1 MKKFGKTGIIASAAL
16 VAALSVSS
24 LASVMAG
31 AQEET
36 IVVPKGFESEAVDI
50 AGGNEALLGWQYY
63 FYNDKDAAGNDRGY
77 SYESENLHVLATEKG
92 RTGNALHLKREKADG
107 ELVMYSYAFDVKAE
121 QNYIIGAF
129 VKSLCAQTAN
139 NKVTFKVK
147 EQGAN
152 GSVIGDEHAVL
163 NSVDGRRDKWTETTF
178 SYKTSTSAK
187 TLILKICA
195 EGVGDFY
202 VDDITVKSSNAG
214 VNSETYRMIGVGN
227 DGASEDPASMP
238 VLSGVNLSSDSFDGD
253 GKSLKLNHNDVYKTV
268 FGILPHGK
276 TYNLSF
282 KYKNTS
288 GGTADR
294 MSIRLDNVTTAGER
308 VWYAAP
314 VNSTA
319 GTPDTEWKTYNYE
332 FTAVAG
338 QTDISWMGIASYGG
352 YLIDELSITGTDE
365 DGATMQYIVNG
376 SFSGA
381 YLEGYTY
388 GGNYN
393 VAKQTDGTY
402 VFASSAVTKDSGSG
416 SRGYLRLD
424 TSRLEQGKTYTLG
437 FDYRSGGSQAV
448 TILYGTYWQD
458 QISLGDCGQS
468 TIAGWTSKSF
478 EFVAGTQV
486 TDRGDN
492 TVRSATTIEI
502 YGDAGISW
510 PTYFKNISIKN
521 AAGNEFIENKTLVAP
536 DGSTY
541 TSDFGTGDTEYT
553 WNDWNIVNGGIYGF
567 TFENGNKDYK
577 VCLNGS
583 AGNAATAI
591 TKEIDVTGKNIV
603 SVDKQIYYTAD
614 SSFGSN
620 LAVTV
625 LAGNNEIAANEKGY
639 FVLPEGTESIRV
651 KFSANEFVTFKKVYV
666 NAHAHGE
673 DCANVGGKQYNA
685 YAFAS
690 DNLSC
695 TATRYY
701 ACGGVAKTET
711 VETVFGG
718 DSATFTET
726 GKATYTAVFKDEDFD
741 TQTVTV
747 ETPMKSSPEVKMIK
761 NGASVRTSEPYG
773 IRWAA
778 GIRTADWNKL
788 IEVYGENNVKAGVI
802 VAPLDYVEQADEFTI
817 SAFNAA
823 SLKYADIVSDTFN
836 AEVNA
841 MAEGY
846 SGFYASLVNIQ
857 AGNLNRKFAARAYV
871 AVEKDG
877 VVTYYYGEYS
887 AENQARSIYEV
898 SKSAVASSTEKEAVK
913 EFAKGVLNKV
923 IDVTVENGNAV
934 LTEIAGYASPYA
946 VSLSGNVLTITAA
959 DGADINNVKIVC
971 VNGKNYKPTVSGNA
985 VTVSID

>member
-1 MKKFGKTGIIASAAL
+1 MKKFGKMRIAAAIAL
-16 VAALSVSS
+16 VAALLGSAT
-24 LASVMAG
+24 ASAVGGVTAES
-31 AQEET
+31 AT
-36 IVVPKGFESEAVDI
+36 PTGFETQAVEI
-50 AGGNEALLGWQYY
+50 TGGNEALSGWQYY
-63 FYNDKDAAGNDRGY
+63 FYNETIKTYYQSNELFVR
-77 SYESENLHVLATEKG
+77 ATQNG
-92 RTGNALHLKREKADG
+92 RTGNALEIERKKAGD
-107 ELVMYSYAFDVKAE
+107 ELWIYSYSFAVE
-121 QNYIIGAF
+121 SGTNYEISSF
-129 VKSLCAQTAN
+129 VKIADASGKLVYCIKEIDENGNDVTDSTILSQT
-139 NKVTFKVK
+139 
-147 EQGAN
+147 QYIDRH
-152 GSVIGDEHAVL
+152 SVSGVL
-163 NSVDGRRDKWTETTF
+163 SDWTETSFTRTTEAAT
-178 SYKTSTSAK
+178 K
-187 TLILKICA
+187 KIVLRIRA
-195 EGVGDFY
+195 EGTGIINI
-202 VDDITVKSSNAG
+202 DDLTVKKVIAPNT
-214 VNSETYRMIGVGN
+214 NMFKMIGVGN
-227 DGASEDPASMP
+227 DGKTEDPASMP
-238 VLSGVNLSSDSFDGD
+238 VLSETNLSSDSSDGD

-294 MSIRLDNVTTAGER
+294 MSIRLDNVTTEGKR

-319 GTPDTEWKTYNYE
+319 GTPDTEWQTYNYE

-486 TDRGDN
+486 TDRGDK

-673 DCANVGGKQYNA
+673 DCVNVGGKQYNA

-690 DNLSC
+690 DNSSC

-802 VAPLDYVEQADEFTI
+802 VAPLDYVKQADEFTI

-898 SKSAVASSTEKEAVK
+898 SKSAVASSTEKETVK

-934 LTEIAGYASPYA
+934 LTEIAGYASPYG

>member
-1 MKKFGKTGIIASAAL
+1 MKKFGKMRIAAAIAL
-16 VAALSVSS
+16 VAALLGSAT
-24 LASVMAG
+24 ASAVGGVTAES
-31 AQEET
+31 AT
-36 IVVPKGFESEAVDI
+36 PTGFETQAVEI
-50 AGGNEALLGWQYY
+50 TGGNEALSGWQYY
-63 FYNDKDAAGNDRGY
+63 FYNETIKTYYQSNELFVRATKD
-77 SYESENLHVLATEKG
+77 G
-92 RTGNALHLKREKADG
+92 RTGNALHIQRDTAKD
-107 ELVMYSYAFDVKAE
+107 ELVMYSYAFDVRAN
-121 QNYIIGAF
+121 QNYVIGAF
-129 VKSLCAQTAN
+129 IKSICTDTTE
-139 NKVTFKVK
+139 NKVCFKVK
-147 EQGAN
+147 EQNAEGN
-152 GSVIGDEHAVL
+152 VVGDEFAVL
-163 NSVDGRRDKWTETTF
+163 NSVEGKQDDWTETTF
-178 SYKTSTSAK
+178 SYKTSVSAK
-187 TLILKICA
+187 TLVLKICA
-195 EGVGDFY
+195 EGIGDYY
-202 VDDITVKSSNAG
+202 VDDITVKTCDAA
-214 VNSETYRMIGVGN
+214 VNTKTYRMQGIGKVSDKATDEVGEAGKNNMNVLTAANIYADSSDGDNASLLVN
-227 DGASEDPASMP
+227 DGEIFKTNFSMLEAS
-238 VLSGVNLSSDSFDGD
+238 
-253 GKSLKLNHNDVYKTV
+253 KKYK
-268 FGILPHGK
+268 
-276 TYNLSF
+276 LSF
-282 KYKNTS
+282 KYKMIEAGSEN
-288 GGTADR
+288 R
-294 MSIRLDNVTTAGER
+294 LSIRMNYCKIGETSNNFYVDINGGNAEDWTEYTLD
-308 VWYAAP
+308 
-314 VNSTA
+314 
-319 GTPDTEWKTYNYE
+319 
-332 FTAVAG
+332 FTAEGEATFG
-338 QTDISWMGIASYGG
+338 MAITAYAKYI
-352 YLIDELSITGTDE
+352 IDELKITCLE
-365 DGATMQYIVNG
+365 DDDNMQFIVNS

-381 YLEGYTY
+381 YLEGYKF
-388 GGNYN
+388 GDNFN
-393 VAKQTDGTY
+393 VAKQEDGTF
-402 VFASSAVTKDSGSG
+402 V
-416 SRGYLRLD
+416 
-424 TSRLEQGKTYTLG
+424 
-437 FDYRSGGSQAV
+437 
-448 TILYGTYWQD
+448 
-458 QISLGDCGQS
+458 
-468 TIAGWTSKSF
+468 
-478 EFVAGTQV
+478 FVAGNGSYDSTFGG
-486 TDRGDN
+486 RGYFTIPVVGLTAGEEYTLSYDYRFN
-492 TVRSATTIEI
+492 GAAWVNSVLTYLNGSEIMNFTGTAKTWTVFSKKFVAAGNNEI
-502 YGDAGISW
+502 KFYGPSYYYW
-510 PTYFKNISIKN
+510 PTYYRNIRVTDSKGNVYNINPDLIAPESIF
-521 AAGNEFIENKTLVAP
+521 GENEFSYGTFEGNVNYVAK
-536 DGSTY
+536 
-541 TSDFGTGDTEYT
+541 
-553 WNDWNIVNGGIYGF
+553 DWTFEGEGNIYGF
-567 TFENGNKDYK
+567 AFDTRWESGAKPDYK

-583 AGNAATAI
+583 ADNAATAI

-625 LAGNNEIAANEKGY
+625 LAGNNEISANEKGY
-639 FVLPEGTESIRV
+639 FVLPEGIKSIRV

-673 DCANVGGKQYNA
+673 DCANVGGEQYNA

-690 DNLSC
+690 DNSSC

-711 VETVFGG
+711 AKTVFGG

>member
-1 MKKFGKTGIIASAAL
+1 MKKFGKMRIAAAIAL
-16 VAALSVSS
+16 VAALLGSAT
-24 LASVMAG
+24 ASAVGGVTAES
-31 AQEET
+31 AT
-36 IVVPKGFESEAVDI
+36 PTGFETQAVEI
-50 AGGNEALLGWQYY
+50 TGGNEALSGWQYY
-63 FYNDKDAAGNDRGY
+63 FYNETIKTYYQSNELFVR
-77 SYESENLHVLATEKG
+77 ATQNG
-92 RTGNALHLKREKADG
+92 RTGNALEIERKKAGD
-107 ELVMYSYAFDVKAE
+107 ELWIYSYSFAVE
-121 QNYIIGAF
+121 SGTNYEISSF
-129 VKSLCAQTAN
+129 VKIADASGKLVYCIKEIDENGNDVTDSTILSQT
-139 NKVTFKVK
+139 
-147 EQGAN
+147 QYIDRH
-152 GSVIGDEHAVL
+152 SVSGVL
-163 NSVDGRRDKWTETTF
+163 SDWTETSFTRTTEATT
-178 SYKTSTSAK
+178 K
-187 TLILKICA
+187 KIVLRIRA
-195 EGVGDFY
+195 EGTGIINI
-202 VDDITVKSSNAG
+202 DDLTVKKVIAPNT
-214 VNSETYRMIGVGN
+214 NMFKMIGVGN

-238 VLSGVNLSSDSFDGD
+238 VLSGVNLSSDSSDGD

-294 MSIRLDNVTTAGER
+294 MSIRLDNVTTAGKR

-402 VFASSAVTKDSGSG
+402 VFASSAVTKDDGTG
-416 SRGYLRLD
+416 ARGYLRLD

-510 PTYFKNISIKN
+510 PTYFRNISIKN

-583 AGNAATAI
+583 ADSTAIAI

-625 LAGNNEIAANEKGY
+625 LAGNNEISANEKGY

-673 DCANVGGKQYNA
+673 DCANVGGEQYNA

-690 DNLSC
+690 DNSSC

-711 VETVFGG
+711 AKTVFGG

-788 IEVYGENNVKAGVI
+788 VEVYGENNVTAGVI

-898 SKSAVASSTEKEAVK
+898 SKSAVASSTEKETVK

>member
-1 MKKFGKTGIIASAAL
+1 MKKFGKMRIAAAIAL
-16 VAALSVSS
+16 VAALLGSAT
-24 LASVMAG
+24 ASAVGGVTAES
-31 AQEET
+31 AT
-36 IVVPKGFESEAVDI
+36 PTGFETQAVEI
-50 AGGNEALLGWQYY
+50 TGGNEALSGWQYY
-63 FYNDKDAAGNDRGY
+63 FYNETIKTYYQSNELFVR
-77 SYESENLHVLATEKG
+77 ATQNG
-92 RTGNALHLKREKADG
+92 RTGNALEIERKKAGD
-107 ELVMYSYAFDVKAE
+107 ELWIYSYSFAVE
-121 QNYIIGAF
+121 SGTNYEISSF
-129 VKSLCAQTAN
+129 VKIADASGKLVYCIKEIDENGNDVTDSTILSQT
-139 NKVTFKVK
+139 
-147 EQGAN
+147 QYIDRH
-152 GSVIGDEHAVL
+152 SVSGVL
-163 NSVDGRRDKWTETTF
+163 SDWTETSFTRTTEAAT
-178 SYKTSTSAK
+178 K
-187 TLILKICA
+187 KIVLRIRA
-195 EGVGDFY
+195 EGTGIINI
-202 VDDITVKSSNAG
+202 DDLTVKKVIAPNT
-214 VNSETYRMIGVGN
+214 NMFKMIGVGN

-238 VLSGVNLSSDSFDGD
+238 VLSETNLSSDSSDGD

-294 MSIRLDNVTTAGER
+294 MSIRLDNVTTAGVR
-308 VWYAAP
+308 AYYAAP

-416 SRGYLRLD
+416 ARGYLRLD

-486 TDRGDN
+486 TDRGDK

-591 TKEIDVTGKNIV
+591 TKAIDVTGKNIV

-673 DCANVGGKQYNA
+673 DCANVGGEQYNA

-690 DNLSC
+690 DNSSC

-802 VAPLDYVEQADEFTI
+802 VAPLDYVKQADEFTI

-898 SKSAVASSTEKEAVK
+898 SKSAVASSTEKETVK

>member
-1 MKKFGKTGIIASAAL
+1 MKKFGKMRIAAAIAL
-16 VAALSVSS
+16 VAALLGSAT
-24 LASVMAG
+24 ASAVGGVTAES
-31 AQEET
+31 AT
-36 IVVPKGFESEAVDI
+36 PTGFETQAVEI
-50 AGGNEALLGWQYY
+50 TGGNEALSGWQYY
-63 FYNDKDAAGNDRGY
+63 FYNETIKTYYQSNELFVR
-77 SYESENLHVLATEKG
+77 ATQNG
-92 RTGNALHLKREKADG
+92 RTGNALEIERKKAGD
-107 ELVMYSYAFDVKAE
+107 ELWIYSYSFAVE
-121 QNYIIGAF
+121 SGTNYEISSF
-129 VKSLCAQTAN
+129 VKIADASGKLVYCIKEIDENGNDVTDSTILSQT
-139 NKVTFKVK
+139 
-147 EQGAN
+147 QYIDRH
-152 GSVIGDEHAVL
+152 SVSGVL
-163 NSVDGRRDKWTETTF
+163 SDWTETSFTRTTEAAT
-178 SYKTSTSAK
+178 K
-187 TLILKICA
+187 KIVLRIRA
-195 EGVGDFY
+195 EGTGIINI
-202 VDDITVKSSNAG
+202 DDLTVKKVIAPNT
-214 VNSETYRMIGVGN
+214 NMFKMIGVGN
-227 DGASEDPASMP
+227 DGKSEDPASMP
-238 VLSGVNLSSDSFDGD
+238 VLSETNLSSDSSDGD

-276 TYNLSF
+276 TYNFSF

-294 MSIRLDNVTTAGER
+294 MSIRLDNVTTAGVR
-308 VWYAAP
+308 AYYAAP

-319 GTPDTEWKTYNYE
+319 GTPDTEWQTYNYE

-486 TDRGDN
+486 TDRGDK

-625 LAGNNEIAANEKGY
+625 LAGNNEISANEKGY

-673 DCANVGGKQYNA
+673 DCANVGGEQYNA

-690 DNLSC
+690 DNSSC

-898 SKSAVASSTEKEAVK
+898 SKSAVASSTEKETVK

-946 VSLSGNVLTITAA
+946 VSLNGNVLTITAA

>member
-1 MKKFGKTGIIASAAL
+1 MKKFGKMRIAAAIAL
-16 VAALSVSS
+16 VAAL
-24 LASVMAG
+24 LGTATASAVGGVTAES
-31 AQEET
+31 AT
-36 IVVPKGFESEAVDI
+36 PTGFETQAVEI
-50 AGGNEALLGWQYY
+50 TGGNEALSGWQYY
-63 FYNDKDAAGNDRGY
+63 FYNETIKTYYQSNELFVR
-77 SYESENLHVLATEKG
+77 ATQNG
-92 RTGNALHLKREKADG
+92 RTGNALEIERKKAGD
-107 ELVMYSYAFDVKAE
+107 ELWIYSYSFAVE
-121 QNYIIGAF
+121 SGTNYEISSF
-129 VKSLCAQTAN
+129 VKIADDSGKLVYCIKEIDENGNDVTDSTILSQT
-139 NKVTFKVK
+139 
-147 EQGAN
+147 QYIDRH
-152 GSVIGDEHAVL
+152 SVSGVL
-163 NSVDGRRDKWTETTF
+163 SDWTETSFTRTTEAAT
-178 SYKTSTSAK
+178 K
-187 TLILKICA
+187 KIVLRIRA
-195 EGVGDFY
+195 EGTGIINI
-202 VDDITVKSSNAG
+202 DDLTVKKVIAPNT
-214 VNSETYRMIGVGN
+214 NMFKMIGVGN

-238 VLSGVNLSSDSFDGD
+238 VLSETNLSSDSSDGD

-294 MSIRLDNVTTAGER
+294 MSIRLDNVTTEGKR

-319 GTPDTEWKTYNYE
+319 GTPDTEWQTYNYK

-338 QTDISWMGIASYGG
+338 QTDISWIGIASYGG

-416 SRGYLRLD
+416 ARGYLRLD

-567 TFENGNKDYK
+567 TFEDGNKDYK

-625 LAGNNEIAANEKGY
+625 LAGNNEISANEKGY

-666 NAHAHGE
+666 NTHAHGE
-673 DCANVGGKQYNA
+673 DCANVGGEQYNA

-690 DNLSC
+690 DNSSC

-711 VETVFGG
+711 AKTVFGG

-802 VAPLDYVEQADEFTI
+802 VAPLDYVKQADEFTI

-898 SKSAVASSTEKEAVK
+898 SKSAVASSTEKETVK

>member
-1 MKKFGKTGIIASAAL
+1 MKKFGKMRIAAAIAL
-16 VAALSVSS
+16 VAALLGSAT
-24 LASVMAG
+24 ASAVGGVTAES
-31 AQEET
+31 AT
-36 IVVPKGFESEAVDI
+36 PTGFETQAVEI
-50 AGGNEALLGWQYY
+50 TGGNEALSGWQYY
-63 FYNDKDAAGNDRGY
+63 FYNETIKTYYQSNELFVR
-77 SYESENLHVLATEKG
+77 ATKNG
-92 RTGNALHLKREKADG
+92 RTGNALEIERKKAGD
-107 ELVMYSYAFDVKAE
+107 ELWIYSYSFAVE
-121 QNYIIGAF
+121 SGTNYEISSF
-129 VKSLCAQTAN
+129 VKIADASGKLVYCIKEIDENGNDVTDSTILSQT
-139 NKVTFKVK
+139 
-147 EQGAN
+147 QYIDRH
-152 GSVIGDEHAVL
+152 SVSGVL
-163 NSVDGRRDKWTETTF
+163 SDWTETSFTRTTEAAT
-178 SYKTSTSAK
+178 K
-187 TLILKICA
+187 KIVLRIRA
-195 EGVGDFY
+195 EGTGIINI
-202 VDDITVKSSNAG
+202 DDLTVKKVIAPNT
-214 VNSETYRMIGVGN
+214 NMFKMIGVGN
-227 DGASEDPASMP
+227 DGKSEDPASMP
-238 VLSGVNLSSDSFDGD
+238 VLSETNLSSDSSDGD

-294 MSIRLDNVTTAGER
+294 MSIRLDNVTTAGKR

-486 TDRGDN
+486 TDRGDK

-673 DCANVGGKQYNA
+673 DCANVGGEQYNA

-690 DNLSC
+690 DNSSC

-802 VAPLDYVEQADEFTI
+802 VAPLDYVKQADEFTI

-898 SKSAVASSTEKEAVK
+898 SKSAVASSTEKETVK

-934 LTEIAGYASPYA
+934 HTEIAGYASPYA

>member
-1 MKKFGKTGIIASAAL
+1 MKKFGKMRIAAAIAL
-16 VAALSVSS
+16 VAALLGSAT
-24 LASVMAG
+24 ASAVGGVTAES
-31 AQEET
+31 AT
-36 IVVPKGFESEAVDI
+36 PTGFETQAVEI
-50 AGGNEALLGWQYY
+50 TGGNEALSGWQYY
-63 FYNDKDAAGNDRGY
+63 FYNETIKTYYQSNELFVR
-77 SYESENLHVLATEKG
+77 ATKNG
-92 RTGNALHLKREKADG
+92 RTGNALEIERKKAGD
-107 ELVMYSYAFDVKAE
+107 ELWIYSYSFAVE
-121 QNYIIGAF
+121 SGTNYEISSF
-129 VKSLCAQTAN
+129 VKIADASGKLVYCIKEIDENGNDVTDSTILSQT
-139 NKVTFKVK
+139 
-147 EQGAN
+147 QYIDRH
-152 GSVIGDEHAVL
+152 SVSGVL
-163 NSVDGRRDKWTETTF
+163 SDWTETSFTRTTEAAT
-178 SYKTSTSAK
+178 K
-187 TLILKICA
+187 KIVLRIRA
-195 EGVGDFY
+195 EGTGIINI
-202 VDDITVKSSNAG
+202 DDLTVKKVIAPNT
-214 VNSETYRMIGVGN
+214 NMFKMIGVGN
-227 DGASEDPASMP
+227 DGKTEDPASMP
-238 VLSGVNLSSDSFDGD
+238 VLSGVNLSSDSSDGD

-294 MSIRLDNVTTAGER
+294 MSIRLDNVTTEGKR

-319 GTPDTEWKTYNYE
+319 GTPDTEWQTYNYK

-338 QTDISWMGIASYGG
+338 QTDISWIGIASYGG

-393 VAKQTDGTY
+393 VAKQTDETY
-402 VFASSAVTKDSGSG
+402 VFASSAVTKDDGTG
-416 SRGYLRLD
+416 ARGYLRLD

-486 TDRGDN
+486 TDRGDK

-583 AGNAATAI
+583 ADSTAIAI

-603 SVDKQIYYTAD
+603 SVDKKIYYTAD

-620 LAVTV
+620 LAVTI

-673 DCANVGGKQYNA
+673 DCANVGGEQYNA

-690 DNLSC
+690 DNSSC

-711 VETVFGG
+711 AKTVFGG

-788 IEVYGENNVKAGVI
+788 VEVYGENNVTAGVI

-871 AVEKDG
+871 AVKKDG

-898 SKSAVASSTEKEAVK
+898 SKSAVASSTEKETVK
-913 EFAKGVLNKV
+913 EFAKGMLNKV

>member
-50 AGGNEALLGWQYY
+50 AGANEALLGWQYY
-63 FYNDKDAAGNDRGY
+63 FYNDKDAAGNDRGF
-77 SYESENLHVLATEKG
+77 SYESENLHVLAAENG

-107 ELVMYSYAFDVKAE
+107 ELVMYSYAFDVKAD
-121 QNYIIGAF
+121 QNYVIGAF
-129 VKSLCAQTAN
+129 VKSLCTQTAN

-152 GSVIGDEHAVL
+152 GSVIGDEYAVL
-163 NSVDGRRDKWTETTF
+163 NSVDGRRDDWTETTF
-178 SYKTSTSAK
+178 SYKTSASAK

-214 VNSETYRMIGVGN
+214 VNSETYQMIGVGN

-238 VLSGVNLSSDSFDGD
+238 VLSGVNLSSDSSDGD

-319 GTPDTEWKTYNYE
+319 GTPDTEWQTYNYE

-338 QTDISWMGIASYGG
+338 QTDISWIGIASYGG

-402 VFASSAVTKDSGSG
+402 VFASSAATKDDGTG
-416 SRGYLRLD
+416 ARGYLRLD

-502 YGDAGISW
+502 YGDAGICW
-510 PTYFKNISIKN
+510 PTYFRNFSIKD

-536 DGSTY
+536 DVVLGENEFPYGTFEGNVNYVPQDWTFEGEGNIYGLVFDTRWEAGAKSDWKICLYGTEEVPASAISKEIAVSKRTLALGYKAYTGSVKV
-541 TSDFGTGDTEYT
+541 SALVGDTEIEA
-553 WNDWNIVNGGIYGF
+553 D
-567 TFENGNKDYK
+567 ENGF
-577 VCLNGS
+577 
-583 AGNAATAI
+583 I
-591 TKEIDVTGKNIV
+591 E
-603 SVDKQIYYTAD
+603 
-614 SSFGSN
+614 
-620 LAVTV
+620 
-625 LAGNNEIAANEKGY
+625 
-639 FVLPEGTESIRV
+639 LPEGTESVRLR
-651 KFSANEFVTFKKVYV
+651 FTATEYAAFKKLFLGTHTHAAPAEGGTTTEEATCTKIGGTFYYCGDCEKNVYIEKIPMLPHDLEHV
-666 NAHAHGE
+666 HEDATCRDGVDKDVCKVCHGE
-673 DCANVGGKQYNA
+673 FN
-685 YAFAS
+685 
-690 DNLSC
+690 
-695 TATRYY
+695 
-701 ACGGVAKTET
+701 
-711 VETVFGG
+711 
-718 DSATFTET
+718 
-726 GKATYTAVFKDEDFD
+726 
-741 TQTVTV
+741 VTV
-747 ETPMKSSPEVKMIK
+747 LPATGEHVYEKEILKEATCTSNGTEQDVCKVCGSKGNISVIPKKPHDYKDGKCTVCNAEDPDYKPADSEDGKKGGCKSS
-761 NGASVRTSEPYG
+761 
-773 IRWAA
+773 
-778 GIRTADWNKL
+778 
-788 IEVYGENNVKAGVI
+788 
-802 VAPLDYVEQADEFTI
+802 
-817 SAFNAA
+817 
-823 SLKYADIVSDTFN
+823 
-836 AEVNA
+836 
-841 MAEGY
+841 
-846 SGFYASLVNIQ
+846 
-857 AGNLNRKFAARAYV
+857 
-871 AVEKDG
+871 
-877 VVTYYYGEYS
+877 
-887 AENQARSIYEV
+887 
-898 SKSAVASSTEKEAVK
+898 
-913 EFAKGVLNKV
+913 
-923 IDVTVENGNAV
+923 
-934 LTEIAGYASPYA
+934 
-946 VSLSGNVLTITAA
+946 
-959 DGADINNVKIVC
+959 
-971 VNGKNYKPTVSGNA
+971 VSGGA
-985 VTVSID
+985 IALGGLIAAAFVIGKRKKD

>member
-1 MKKFGKTGIIASAAL
+1 MKKFGKMRIAAAIAL
-16 VAALSVSS
+16 VAAL
-24 LASVMAG
+24 LGTATASAVGGVTAES
-31 AQEET
+31 AT
-36 IVVPKGFESEAVDI
+36 PTGFETQAVEI
-50 AGGNEALLGWQYY
+50 TGGNEALSGWQYY
-63 FYNDKDAAGNDRGY
+63 FYNETIKTYYQSNELFVR
-77 SYESENLHVLATEKG
+77 ATQNG
-92 RTGNALHLKREKADG
+92 RTGNALEIERKKAGD
-107 ELVMYSYAFDVKAE
+107 ELWIYSYSFAVE
-121 QNYIIGAF
+121 SGTNYEISSF
-129 VKSLCAQTAN
+129 VKIADDSGKLVYCIKEIDENGNDVTDSTILSQT
-139 NKVTFKVK
+139 
-147 EQGAN
+147 QYIDRH
-152 GSVIGDEHAVL
+152 SVSGVL
-163 NSVDGRRDKWTETTF
+163 SDWTETSFTRTTEAAT
-178 SYKTSTSAK
+178 K
-187 TLILKICA
+187 KIVLRIRA
-195 EGVGDFY
+195 EGTGIINI
-202 VDDITVKSSNAG
+202 DDLTVKKVIAPNT
-214 VNSETYRMIGVGN
+214 NMFKMIGVGN

-238 VLSGVNLSSDSFDGD
+238 VLSETNLSSDSSDGD

-294 MSIRLDNVTTAGER
+294 MSIRLDNVTTEGKR

-319 GTPDTEWKTYNYE
+319 GTPDTEWQTYNYK

-338 QTDISWMGIASYGG
+338 QTDISWIGIASYGG

-416 SRGYLRLD
+416 ARGYLRLD

-567 TFENGNKDYK
+567 TFEDGNKDYK

-625 LAGNNEIAANEKGY
+625 LAGNNEISANEKGY

-666 NAHAHGE
+666 NTHAHGE
-673 DCANVGGKQYNA
+673 DCANVGGEQYNA

-690 DNLSC
+690 DNSSC

-802 VAPLDYVEQADEFTI
+802 VAPLDYVKQADEFTI

-898 SKSAVASSTEKEAVK
+898 SKSAVASSTEKETVK

>member
-50 AGGNEALLGWQYY
+50 AGANEALLGWQYY
-63 FYNDKDAAGNDRGY
+63 FYNDKDAAGNDRGF
-77 SYESENLHVLATEKG
+77 SYESENLHVLAAENG

-107 ELVMYSYAFDVKAE
+107 ELVMYSYAFDVKAD
-121 QNYIIGAF
+121 QNYVIGAF
-129 VKSLCAQTAN
+129 VKSLCTQTAN

-163 NSVDGRRDKWTETTF
+163 NSVDGRRDDWTETTF
-178 SYKTSTSAK
+178 SYKTSASAK

-214 VNSETYRMIGVGN
+214 VNSETYQMIGVGN

-238 VLSGVNLSSDSFDGD
+238 VLSGVNLSSDSSDGD

-319 GTPDTEWKTYNYE
+319 GTPDTEWQTYNYE

-338 QTDISWMGIASYGG
+338 QTDISWIGIASYGG

-402 VFASSAVTKDSGSG
+402 VFASSAATKDDGTG
-416 SRGYLRLD
+416 ARGYLRLD

-502 YGDAGISW
+502 YGDAGICW
-510 PTYFKNISIKN
+510 PTYFRNFSIKD

-536 DGSTY
+536 DVVLGENEFPYGTFEGNVNYVPQDWTFEGEGNIYGLVFDTRWEAGAKPDWKICLYGTEEVPASAISKEIAVSKRTLALGYKAYTGSVKV
-541 TSDFGTGDTEYT
+541 SALVGDTEIEA
-553 WNDWNIVNGGIYGF
+553 D
-567 TFENGNKDYK
+567 ENGF
-577 VCLNGS
+577 
-583 AGNAATAI
+583 I
-591 TKEIDVTGKNIV
+591 E
-603 SVDKQIYYTAD
+603 
-614 SSFGSN
+614 
-620 LAVTV
+620 
-625 LAGNNEIAANEKGY
+625 
-639 FVLPEGTESIRV
+639 LPEGTESVR
-651 KFSANEFVTFKKVYV
+651 FRFTATEYAAFKKLFLGTHTHAAPAEGGTTTEEATCTKIGGTFYYCGDCEKNVYIEKIPMLPHDLEHV
-666 NAHAHGE
+666 HEDATCRDGVDKDVCKVCHGE
-673 DCANVGGKQYNA
+673 FN
-685 YAFAS
+685 
-690 DNLSC
+690 
-695 TATRYY
+695 
-701 ACGGVAKTET
+701 
-711 VETVFGG
+711 
-718 DSATFTET
+718 
-726 GKATYTAVFKDEDFD
+726 
-741 TQTVTV
+741 VTV
-747 ETPMKSSPEVKMIK
+747 LPATGEHVYEKEILKEATCTSNGTEQDVCKVCGSKGNISVIPKKPHDYKDGKCTVCNAEDPDYKPADSEDGKKGGCKSS
-761 NGASVRTSEPYG
+761 
-773 IRWAA
+773 
-778 GIRTADWNKL
+778 
-788 IEVYGENNVKAGVI
+788 
-802 VAPLDYVEQADEFTI
+802 
-817 SAFNAA
+817 
-823 SLKYADIVSDTFN
+823 
-836 AEVNA
+836 
-841 MAEGY
+841 
-846 SGFYASLVNIQ
+846 
-857 AGNLNRKFAARAYV
+857 
-871 AVEKDG
+871 
-877 VVTYYYGEYS
+877 
-887 AENQARSIYEV
+887 
-898 SKSAVASSTEKEAVK
+898 
-913 EFAKGVLNKV
+913 
-923 IDVTVENGNAV
+923 
-934 LTEIAGYASPYA
+934 
-946 VSLSGNVLTITAA
+946 
-959 DGADINNVKIVC
+959 
-971 VNGKNYKPTVSGNA
+971 VSGGA
-985 VTVSID
+985 IALGGLIAAAFVIGKRKKD

>member
-1 MKKFGKTGIIASAAL
+1 MKKFGKMRIAAAIAL
-16 VAALSVSS
+16 VAALLGSAT
-24 LASVMAG
+24 ASAVGGVTAES
-31 AQEET
+31 AT
-36 IVVPKGFESEAVDI
+36 PTGFETQAVEI
-50 AGGNEALLGWQYY
+50 TGGNEALSGWQYY
-63 FYNDKDAAGNDRGY
+63 FYNETIKTYYQSNELFVR
-77 SYESENLHVLATEKG
+77 ATQNG
-92 RTGNALHLKREKADG
+92 RTGNALEIERKKAGD
-107 ELVMYSYAFDVKAE
+107 ELWIYSYSFAVE
-121 QNYIIGAF
+121 SGTNYEISSF
-129 VKSLCAQTAN
+129 VKIADASGKLVYCIKEIDENGNDVTDSTILSQAQYIDRH
-139 NKVTFKVK
+139 
-147 EQGAN
+147 
-152 GSVIGDEHAVL
+152 SVSGVL
-163 NSVDGRRDKWTETTF
+163 SDWTETSFTRTTEAAT
-178 SYKTSTSAK
+178 K
-187 TLILKICA
+187 KIMLRIRA
-195 EGVGDFY
+195 EGTGIINI
-202 VDDITVKSSNAG
+202 DDLTVKKVIAPNT
-214 VNSETYRMIGVGN
+214 NMFKMIGVGN

-238 VLSGVNLSSDSFDGD
+238 VLSETNLSSDSSDGD

-294 MSIRLDNVTTAGER
+294 MSIRLDNVTTEGKR

-319 GTPDTEWKTYNYE
+319 GTPDTEWQTYNYK

-416 SRGYLRLD
+416 ARGYLRLD

-486 TDRGDN
+486 TDRGDK

-625 LAGNNEIAANEKGY
+625 LAGNNEISANEKGY

-673 DCANVGGKQYNA
+673 DCANVGGEQYNA

-690 DNLSC
+690 DNSSC

-802 VAPLDYVEQADEFTI
+802 VAPLDYVKQADEFTI

-898 SKSAVASSTEKEAVK
+898 SKSAVASSTEKETVK

>member
-1 MKKFGKTGIIASAAL
+1 MKKFGKMRIAAAIAL
-16 VAALSVSS
+16 VAALLGSAT
-24 LASVMAG
+24 ASAVGGVTAES
-31 AQEET
+31 AT
-36 IVVPKGFESEAVDI
+36 PTGFETQAVEI
-50 AGGNEALLGWQYY
+50 TGGNEALSGWQYY
-63 FYNDKDAAGNDRGY
+63 FYNETIKTYYQSNELFVR
-77 SYESENLHVLATEKG
+77 ATQNG
-92 RTGNALHLKREKADG
+92 RTGNALEIERKKAGD
-107 ELVMYSYAFDVKAE
+107 ELWIYSYSFAVE
-121 QNYIIGAF
+121 SGTNYEISSF
-129 VKSLCAQTAN
+129 VKIADASGKLVYCIKEIDENGNDVTDSTILSQT
-139 NKVTFKVK
+139 
-147 EQGAN
+147 QYIDRH
-152 GSVIGDEHAVL
+152 SVSGVL
-163 NSVDGRRDKWTETTF
+163 SDWTETSFTRTTEAAT
-178 SYKTSTSAK
+178 K
-187 TLILKICA
+187 KIVLRIRA
-195 EGVGDFY
+195 EGTGIINI
-202 VDDITVKSSNAG
+202 DDLTVKKVIAPNT
-214 VNSETYRMIGVGN
+214 NMFKMIGVGN

-238 VLSGVNLSSDSFDGD
+238 VLSGVNLSSDSSDGD

-294 MSIRLDNVTTAGER
+294 MSIRLDNVTTAGKR
-308 VWYAAP
+308 DWYAAP

-319 GTPDTEWKTYNYE
+319 GTPDTEWQTYNYE

-486 TDRGDN
+486 TDRGDK

-567 TFENGNKDYK
+567 TFEDGNKDYK

-625 LAGNNEIAANEKGY
+625 LAGNNEISANEKGY

-673 DCANVGGKQYNA
+673 DCANVGGEQYNA

-726 GKATYTAVFKDEDFD
+726 GKATYTAVFKDENFD

-788 IEVYGENNVKAGVI
+788 VEVYGENNVTAGVI

-871 AVEKDG
+871 AVKKDG

-898 SKSAVASSTEKEAVK
+898 SKSAVASSTEKETVK

>member
-1 MKKFGKTGIIASAAL
+1 MKKFGKMRIAAAIAL
-16 VAALSVSS
+16 VAALLGSAT
-24 LASVMAG
+24 ASAVGGVTAES
-31 AQEET
+31 AT
-36 IVVPKGFESEAVDI
+36 PTGFETQAVEI
-50 AGGNEALLGWQYY
+50 TGGNEALSGWQYY
-63 FYNDKDAAGNDRGY
+63 FYNETIKTYYQSNELFVR
-77 SYESENLHVLATEKG
+77 ATQNG
-92 RTGNALHLKREKADG
+92 RTGNALEIERKKAGD
-107 ELVMYSYAFDVKAE
+107 ELWIYSYSFAVE
-121 QNYIIGAF
+121 SGTNYEISSF
-129 VKSLCAQTAN
+129 VKIADASGKLVYCIKEIDENGNDVTDSTILSQT
-139 NKVTFKVK
+139 
-147 EQGAN
+147 QYIDRH
-152 GSVIGDEHAVL
+152 SVSGVL
-163 NSVDGRRDKWTETTF
+163 SDWTETSFTRTTEAAT
-178 SYKTSTSAK
+178 K
-187 TLILKICA
+187 KIVLRIRA
-195 EGVGDFY
+195 EGTGIINI
-202 VDDITVKSSNAG
+202 DDLTVKKVIAPNT
-214 VNSETYRMIGVGN
+214 NMFKMIGVGN

-238 VLSGVNLSSDSFDGD
+238 VLSETNLSSDSSDGD

-294 MSIRLDNVTTAGER
+294 MSIRLDNVTTEGKR

-319 GTPDTEWKTYNYE
+319 GTPDTEWQTYNYK

-567 TFENGNKDYK
+567 TFEDGNKDYK

-625 LAGNNEIAANEKGY
+625 LAGNNEISANEKGY

-673 DCANVGGKQYNA
+673 DCANVGGEQYNA

-690 DNLSC
+690 DNSSC

-711 VETVFGG
+711 AKTVFGG

-802 VAPLDYVEQADEFTI
+802 VAPLDYVKQADEFTI

-898 SKSAVASSTEKEAVK
+898 SKSAVASSTEKETVK

-934 LTEIAGYASPYA
+934 LTEIAGYASPYG
-946 VSLSGNVLTITAA
+946 VSLNGNVLTITAA

>member
-1 MKKFGKTGIIASAAL
+1 MKKFGKMRIAAAIAL
-16 VAALSVSS
+16 VAALLGSAT
-24 LASVMAG
+24 ASAVGGVTAES
-31 AQEET
+31 AT
-36 IVVPKGFESEAVDI
+36 PTGFETQAVEI
-50 AGGNEALLGWQYY
+50 TGGNEALSGWQYY
-63 FYNDKDAAGNDRGY
+63 FYNETIKTYYQSNELFVR
-77 SYESENLHVLATEKG
+77 ATQNG
-92 RTGNALHLKREKADG
+92 RTGNALEIERKKAGD
-107 ELVMYSYAFDVKAE
+107 ELWIYSYSFAVE
-121 QNYIIGAF
+121 SGTNYEISSF
-129 VKSLCAQTAN
+129 VKIADASGKLVYCIKEIDENGNDVTDSTILSQT
-139 NKVTFKVK
+139 
-147 EQGAN
+147 QYIDRH
-152 GSVIGDEHAVL
+152 SVSGVL
-163 NSVDGRRDKWTETTF
+163 SDWTETSFTRTTEAAT
-178 SYKTSTSAK
+178 K
-187 TLILKICA
+187 KIVLRIRA
-195 EGVGDFY
+195 EGTGIINI
-202 VDDITVKSSNAG
+202 DDLTVKKVVAPNT
-214 VNSETYRMIGVGN
+214 NMFKMIGVGN
-227 DGASEDPASMP
+227 DGKTEDPASMP
-238 VLSGVNLSSDSFDGD
+238 VLSGVNLSSDSSDGD

-294 MSIRLDNVTTAGER
+294 MSIRLDNVTTAGKR

-319 GTPDTEWKTYNYE
+319 GTPDTEWQTYNYE

-402 VFASSAVTKDSGSG
+402 VFASSASTKDNGTG
-416 SRGYLRLD
+416 ARGYLKPDVSKLVAG
-424 TSRLEQGKTYTLG
+424 TEYTLS
-437 FDYRSGGSQAV
+437 FDYRSGGSEAGSVFYGNGWGDAEENLKDICTLTQA
-448 TILYGTYWQD
+448 
-458 QISLGDCGQS
+458 
-468 TIAGWTSKSF
+468 TIASWSHKEVKFTAREGSHF
-478 EFVAGTQV
+478 
-486 TDRGDN
+486 
-492 TVRSATTIEI
+492 EI
-502 YGDAGISW
+502 YGDAGICW
-510 PTYFKNISIKN
+510 PTYFRNFSIKD

-536 DGSTY
+536 AGSTY

-567 TFENGNKDYK
+567 TFEDGNKDYK

-591 TKEIDVTGKNIV
+591 TKEIDVMGKNIV

-620 LAVTV
+620 LAVTI

-673 DCANVGGKQYNA
+673 DCAYVGGEQYNA

-690 DNLSC
+690 DNSSC

-711 VETVFGG
+711 AKTVFGG

-788 IEVYGENNVKAGVI
+788 VEVYGENNVTAGVI

-823 SLKYADIVSDTFN
+823 SLKYADIVSDSFN

-898 SKSAVASSTEKEAVK
+898 SKSAVASSTEKETVK

>member
-1 MKKFGKTGIIASAAL
+1 MKKFGKMRIAAAIAL
-16 VAALSVSS
+16 VAALLGSAT
-24 LASVMAG
+24 ASAVGGVTAES
-31 AQEET
+31 AT
-36 IVVPKGFESEAVDI
+36 PTGFETQAVEI
-50 AGGNEALLGWQYY
+50 TGGNEALSGWQYY
-63 FYNDKDAAGNDRGY
+63 FYNETIKTYYQSNELFVR
-77 SYESENLHVLATEKG
+77 ATKNG
-92 RTGNALHLKREKADG
+92 RTGNALEIERKKAGD
-107 ELVMYSYAFDVKAE
+107 ELWIYSYSFAVE
-121 QNYIIGAF
+121 SGTNYEISSF
-129 VKSLCAQTAN
+129 VKIADASGKLVYCIKEIDENGNDVTDSTILSQT
-139 NKVTFKVK
+139 
-147 EQGAN
+147 QYIDRH
-152 GSVIGDEHAVL
+152 SVSGVL
-163 NSVDGRRDKWTETTF
+163 SDWTETSFTRTTEAAT
-178 SYKTSTSAK
+178 K
-187 TLILKICA
+187 KIVLRIRA
-195 EGVGDFY
+195 EGTGIINI
-202 VDDITVKSSNAG
+202 DDLTVKKVIAPNT
-214 VNSETYRMIGVGN
+214 NMFKMIGVGN

-238 VLSGVNLSSDSFDGD
+238 VLSETNLSSDSFDGD

-294 MSIRLDNVTTAGER
+294 MSIRLDNVTTAGKR

-416 SRGYLRLD
+416 ARGYLRLD

-486 TDRGDN
+486 TDRGDK

-521 AAGNEFIENKTLVAP
+521 AAGDEFIENKTLVAP

-673 DCANVGGKQYNA
+673 DCANVGGEQYNA

-690 DNLSC
+690 DNSSC

-726 GKATYTAVFKDEDFD
+726 GKATYTAVFKDEDFH

-802 VAPLDYVEQADEFTI
+802 VAPLDYVKQADEFTI

-871 AVEKDG
+871 AVKKDG

-898 SKSAVASSTEKEAVK
+898 SKSAVASSTEKETVK

-946 VSLSGNVLTITAA
+946 VSLSGNVLTITAV

>member
-1 MKKFGKTGIIASAAL
+1 MKKFGKMRIAAAIAL
-16 VAALSVSS
+16 VAAL
-24 LASVMAG
+24 LGTATASAVGGVTAES
-31 AQEET
+31 AT
-36 IVVPKGFESEAVDI
+36 PTGFETQAVEI
-50 AGGNEALLGWQYY
+50 TGGNEALSGWQYY
-63 FYNDKDAAGNDRGY
+63 FYNETIKTYYQSNELFVR
-77 SYESENLHVLATEKG
+77 ATQNG
-92 RTGNALHLKREKADG
+92 RTGNALEIERKKAGD
-107 ELVMYSYAFDVKAE
+107 ELWIYSYSFAVE
-121 QNYIIGAF
+121 SGTNYEISSF
-129 VKSLCAQTAN
+129 VKIADDSGKLVYCIKEIDENGNDVTDSTILSQT
-139 NKVTFKVK
+139 
-147 EQGAN
+147 QYIDRH
-152 GSVIGDEHAVL
+152 SVSGVL
-163 NSVDGRRDKWTETTF
+163 SDWTETSFTRTTEAAT
-178 SYKTSTSAK
+178 K
-187 TLILKICA
+187 KIVLRIRA
-195 EGVGDFY
+195 EGTGIINI
-202 VDDITVKSSNAG
+202 DDLTVKKVIAPNT
-214 VNSETYRMIGVGN
+214 NMFKMLGVGN

-238 VLSGVNLSSDSFDGD
+238 VLSETNLSSDSSDGD

-294 MSIRLDNVTTAGER
+294 MSIRLDNVTTEGKR

-319 GTPDTEWKTYNYE
+319 GTPDTEWQTYNYK

-338 QTDISWMGIASYGG
+338 QTDISWIGIASYGG

-416 SRGYLRLD
+416 ARGYLRLD

-567 TFENGNKDYK
+567 TFEDGNKDYK

-625 LAGNNEIAANEKGY
+625 LAGNNEISANEKGY

-666 NAHAHGE
+666 NTHAHGE
-673 DCANVGGKQYNA
+673 DCANVGGEQYNA

-690 DNLSC
+690 DNSSC

-802 VAPLDYVEQADEFTI
+802 VAPLDYVKQADEFTI

-898 SKSAVASSTEKEAVK
+898 SKSAVASSTEKETVK

>member
-1 MKKFGKTGIIASAAL
+1 MKKFGKMRIAAAIAL
-16 VAALSVSS
+16 VAALLGSAT
-24 LASVMAG
+24 ASAVGGVTAES
-31 AQEET
+31 AT
-36 IVVPKGFESEAVDI
+36 PTGFETQAVEI
-50 AGGNEALLGWQYY
+50 TGGNEALSGWQYY
-63 FYNDKDAAGNDRGY
+63 FYNETIKTYYQSNELFVR
-77 SYESENLHVLATEKG
+77 ATQNG
-92 RTGNALHLKREKADG
+92 RTGNALEIERKKAGD
-107 ELVMYSYAFDVKAE
+107 ELWIYSYSFAVE
-121 QNYIIGAF
+121 SGTNYEISSF
-129 VKSLCAQTAN
+129 VKIADASGKLVYCIKEIDENGNDVTDSTILSQT
-139 NKVTFKVK
+139 
-147 EQGAN
+147 QYIDRH
-152 GSVIGDEHAVL
+152 SVSGVL
-163 NSVDGRRDKWTETTF
+163 SDWTETSFTRTTEAAT
-178 SYKTSTSAK
+178 K
-187 TLILKICA
+187 KIVLRIRA
-195 EGVGDFY
+195 EGTGIINI
-202 VDDITVKSSNAG
+202 DDLTVKKVIAPNT
-214 VNSETYRMIGVGN
+214 NMFKMIGVGN
-227 DGASEDPASMP
+227 DGKTEDPASMP
-238 VLSGVNLSSDSFDGD
+238 VLSETNLSSDSSDGD

-294 MSIRLDNVTTAGER
+294 MSIRLDNVTTEGKR

-486 TDRGDN
+486 TDRGDK

-666 NAHAHGE
+666 NAHTHGE
-673 DCANVGGKQYNA
+673 DCANVGGEQYNA

-690 DNLSC
+690 DNSSC

-802 VAPLDYVEQADEFTI
+802 VAPLDYVKQADEFTI

-898 SKSAVASSTEKEAVK
+898 SKSAVASSTEKETVK

-946 VSLSGNVLTITAA
+946 VSLNGNVLTITAA

>member
-1 MKKFGKTGIIASAAL
+1 MKKFGKMRIAAAIAL
-16 VAALSVSS
+16 VAALLGSAT
-24 LASVMAG
+24 ASAVGGVTAES
-31 AQEET
+31 AT
-36 IVVPKGFESEAVDI
+36 PTGFETQAVEI
-50 AGGNEALLGWQYY
+50 TGGNEALSGWQYY
-63 FYNDKDAAGNDRGY
+63 FYNETIKTYYQSNELFVR
-77 SYESENLHVLATEKG
+77 ATQNG
-92 RTGNALHLKREKADG
+92 RTGNALEIERKKAGD
-107 ELVMYSYAFDVKAE
+107 ELWIYSYSFAVE
-121 QNYIIGAF
+121 SGTNYEISSF
-129 VKSLCAQTAN
+129 VKIADASGKLVYCIKEIDENGNDVTDSTILSQT
-139 NKVTFKVK
+139 
-147 EQGAN
+147 QYIDRH
-152 GSVIGDEHAVL
+152 SVSGVL
-163 NSVDGRRDKWTETTF
+163 SDWTETSFTRTTEAAT
-178 SYKTSTSAK
+178 K
-187 TLILKICA
+187 KIVLRIRA
-195 EGVGDFY
+195 EGTGIINI
-202 VDDITVKSSNAG
+202 DDLTVKKVIAPNT
-214 VNSETYRMIGVGN
+214 NMFKMIGVGN
-227 DGASEDPASMP
+227 DGKSEDPASMP
-238 VLSGVNLSSDSFDGD
+238 VLSETNLSSDSSDGD

-294 MSIRLDNVTTAGER
+294 MSIRLDNVTTEGKR

-319 GTPDTEWKTYNYE
+319 GTPDTEWQTYNYK

-338 QTDISWMGIASYGG
+338 QTDISWIGIASYGG

-486 TDRGDN
+486 TDRGDK

-567 TFENGNKDYK
+567 MFENGNKDYK

-673 DCANVGGKQYNA
+673 DCANVGGEQYNA

-690 DNLSC
+690 DNSSC

-802 VAPLDYVEQADEFTI
+802 VAPLDYVKQADEFTI

-898 SKSAVASSTEKEAVK
+898 SKSAVASSTEKETVK

-934 LTEIAGYASPYA
+934 LAEIAGYASPYA

>member
-50 AGGNEALLGWQYY
+50 AGANEALLGWQYY
-63 FYNDKDAAGNDRGY
+63 FYNDKDAAGNDRGF
-77 SYESENLHVLATEKG
+77 SYESENLHVLAAENG

-107 ELVMYSYAFDVKAE
+107 ELVMYSYAFDVKAD
-121 QNYIIGAF
+121 QNYVIGAF
-129 VKSLCAQTAN
+129 VKSLCTQTAN

-163 NSVDGRRDKWTETTF
+163 NSVDGRRDDWTETTF
-178 SYKTSTSAK
+178 SYKTSASAK

-214 VNSETYRMIGVGN
+214 VNSETYQMIGVGN

-238 VLSGVNLSSDSFDGD
+238 VLSGVNLSSDSSDGD

-319 GTPDTEWKTYNYE
+319 GTPDTEWQTYNYE

-338 QTDISWMGIASYGG
+338 QTDISWIGIASYGG

-402 VFASSAVTKDSGSG
+402 VFASSAATKDDGTG
-416 SRGYLRLD
+416 ARGYLRLD

-502 YGDAGISW
+502 YGDAGICW
-510 PTYFKNISIKN
+510 PTYFRNFSIKD
-521 AAGNEFIENKTLVAP
+521 AAGNEVIENKTLVAP
-536 DGSTY
+536 DVVLGENEFPYGTFEGNVNYVPQDWTFEGEGNIYGLVFDTRWEAGAKPDWKICLYGTEEVPASAISKEIAVSKRTLALGYKAYTGSVKV
-541 TSDFGTGDTEYT
+541 SALVGDTEIEA
-553 WNDWNIVNGGIYGF
+553 D
-567 TFENGNKDYK
+567 ENGF
-577 VCLNGS
+577 
-583 AGNAATAI
+583 I
-591 TKEIDVTGKNIV
+591 E
-603 SVDKQIYYTAD
+603 
-614 SSFGSN
+614 
-620 LAVTV
+620 
-625 LAGNNEIAANEKGY
+625 
-639 FVLPEGTESIRV
+639 LPEGTESVRLR
-651 KFSANEFVTFKKVYV
+651 FTATEYAAFKKLFLGTHTHAAPAEGGTTTEEATCTKIGGTFYYCGDCEKNVYIEKIPMLPHDLEHV
-666 NAHAHGE
+666 HEDATCRDGVDKDVCKVCHGE
-673 DCANVGGKQYNA
+673 FN
-685 YAFAS
+685 
-690 DNLSC
+690 
-695 TATRYY
+695 
-701 ACGGVAKTET
+701 
-711 VETVFGG
+711 
-718 DSATFTET
+718 
-726 GKATYTAVFKDEDFD
+726 
-741 TQTVTV
+741 VTV
-747 ETPMKSSPEVKMIK
+747 LPATGEHVYEKEILKEATCTSNGTEQDVCKVCGSKGNISVIPKKPHDYKDGKCTVCNAEDPDYKPADSEDGKKGGCKSS
-761 NGASVRTSEPYG
+761 
-773 IRWAA
+773 
-778 GIRTADWNKL
+778 
-788 IEVYGENNVKAGVI
+788 
-802 VAPLDYVEQADEFTI
+802 
-817 SAFNAA
+817 
-823 SLKYADIVSDTFN
+823 
-836 AEVNA
+836 
-841 MAEGY
+841 
-846 SGFYASLVNIQ
+846 
-857 AGNLNRKFAARAYV
+857 
-871 AVEKDG
+871 
-877 VVTYYYGEYS
+877 
-887 AENQARSIYEV
+887 
-898 SKSAVASSTEKEAVK
+898 
-913 EFAKGVLNKV
+913 
-923 IDVTVENGNAV
+923 
-934 LTEIAGYASPYA
+934 
-946 VSLSGNVLTITAA
+946 
-959 DGADINNVKIVC
+959 
-971 VNGKNYKPTVSGNA
+971 VSGGA
-985 VTVSID
+985 IALGGLIAAAFVIGKRKKD

>member
-1 MKKFGKTGIIASAAL
+1 MKKFGKMRIAAAIAL
-16 VAALSVSS
+16 VAALLGSAT
-24 LASVMAG
+24 ASAVGGVTAES
-31 AQEET
+31 AT
-36 IVVPKGFESEAVDI
+36 PTGFETQAVEI
-50 AGGNEALLGWQYY
+50 TGGNEALSGWQYY
-63 FYNDKDAAGNDRGY
+63 FYNETIKTYYQSNELFVR
-77 SYESENLHVLATEKG
+77 ATQNG
-92 RTGNALHLKREKADG
+92 RTGNALEIERKKAGD
-107 ELVMYSYAFDVKAE
+107 ELWIYSYSFAVE
-121 QNYIIGAF
+121 SGTNYEISSF
-129 VKSLCAQTAN
+129 VKIADASGKLVYCIKEIDENGNDVTDSTILSQT
-139 NKVTFKVK
+139 
-147 EQGAN
+147 QYIDRH
-152 GSVIGDEHAVL
+152 SVSGVL
-163 NSVDGRRDKWTETTF
+163 SDWTETSFTRTTEAAT
-178 SYKTSTSAK
+178 K
-187 TLILKICA
+187 KIVLRIRA
-195 EGVGDFY
+195 EGTGIINI
-202 VDDITVKSSNAG
+202 DDLTVKKVIAPNT
-214 VNSETYRMIGVGN
+214 NMFKMIGVGN
-227 DGASEDPASMP
+227 DGKTEDPASMP
-238 VLSGVNLSSDSFDGD
+238 VLSETNLSSDSSDGD

-294 MSIRLDNVTTAGER
+294 MSIRLDNVTTEGKR

-352 YLIDELSITGTDE
+352 YLIDELSITGADE

-486 TDRGDN
+486 TDRGDK

-666 NAHAHGE
+666 NAHTHGE
-673 DCANVGGKQYNA
+673 DCANVGGEQYNA

-690 DNLSC
+690 DNSSC

-802 VAPLDYVEQADEFTI
+802 VAPLDYVKQADEFTI

-898 SKSAVASSTEKEAVK
+898 SKSAVASSTEKETVK

-946 VSLSGNVLTITAA
+946 VSLNGNVLTITAA

>member
-1 MKKFGKTGIIASAAL
+1 MKKFGKMRIAAAIAL
-16 VAALSVSS
+16 VAALLGSAT
-24 LASVMAG
+24 ASAVGGVTAES
-31 AQEET
+31 AT
-36 IVVPKGFESEAVDI
+36 PTGFETQAVEI
-50 AGGNEALLGWQYY
+50 TGGNEALSGWQYY
-63 FYNDKDAAGNDRGY
+63 FYNETIKTYYQSNELFVR
-77 SYESENLHVLATEKG
+77 ATQNG
-92 RTGNALHLKREKADG
+92 RTGNALEIERKKAGD
-107 ELVMYSYAFDVKAE
+107 ELWIYSYSFAVE
-121 QNYIIGAF
+121 SGTNYEISSF
-129 VKSLCAQTAN
+129 VKIADASGKLVYCIKEIDENGNDVTDSTILSQAQYIDRH
-139 NKVTFKVK
+139 
-147 EQGAN
+147 
-152 GSVIGDEHAVL
+152 SVSGVL
-163 NSVDGRRDKWTETTF
+163 SDWTETSFTRTTEAAT
-178 SYKTSTSAK
+178 K
-187 TLILKICA
+187 KIMLRIRA
-195 EGVGDFY
+195 EGTGIINI
-202 VDDITVKSSNAG
+202 DDLTVKKVIAPNT
-214 VNSETYRMIGVGN
+214 NMFKMIGVGN

-238 VLSGVNLSSDSFDGD
+238 VLSETNLSSDSSDGD

-416 SRGYLRLD
+416 ARGYLRLD

-486 TDRGDN
+486 TDRGDK

-625 LAGNNEIAANEKGY
+625 LAGNNEISANEKGY

-673 DCANVGGKQYNA
+673 DCANVGGEQYNA

-690 DNLSC
+690 DNSSC

-802 VAPLDYVEQADEFTI
+802 VAPLDYVKQADEFTI

-823 SLKYADIVSDTFN
+823 SLKYADIVSDSFN

-898 SKSAVASSTEKEAVK
+898 SKSAVASSTEKETVK

>member
-1 MKKFGKTGIIASAAL
+1 MKKFGKMRIAAAIAL
-16 VAALSVSS
+16 VAALLGSAT
-24 LASVMAG
+24 ASAVGGVTAES
-31 AQEET
+31 AT
-36 IVVPKGFESEAVDI
+36 PTGFETQAVEI
-50 AGGNEALLGWQYY
+50 TGGNEALSGWQYY
-63 FYNDKDAAGNDRGY
+63 FYNETIKTYYQSNELFVR
-77 SYESENLHVLATEKG
+77 ATKNG
-92 RTGNALHLKREKADG
+92 RTGNALEIERKKAGD
-107 ELVMYSYAFDVKAE
+107 ELWIYSYSFAVE
-121 QNYIIGAF
+121 SGTNYEISSF
-129 VKSLCAQTAN
+129 VKIADASGKLVYCIKEIDENGNDVTDSTILSQT
-139 NKVTFKVK
+139 
-147 EQGAN
+147 QYIDRH
-152 GSVIGDEHAVL
+152 SVSGVL
-163 NSVDGRRDKWTETTF
+163 SDWTETSFTRTTEAAT
-178 SYKTSTSAK
+178 K
-187 TLILKICA
+187 KIVLRIRA
-195 EGVGDFY
+195 EGTGIINI
-202 VDDITVKSSNAG
+202 DDLTVKKVIAPNT
-214 VNSETYRMIGVGN
+214 NMFKMIGVGN

-238 VLSGVNLSSDSFDGD
+238 VLSETNLSSDSSDGD

-416 SRGYLRLD
+416 ARGYLRLD

-486 TDRGDN
+486 TDRGDK

-625 LAGNNEIAANEKGY
+625 LAGNNEISANEKGY

-673 DCANVGGKQYNA
+673 DCANVGGEQYNA

-690 DNLSC
+690 DNSSC

-802 VAPLDYVEQADEFTI
+802 VAPLDYVKQADEFTI

-898 SKSAVASSTEKEAVK
+898 SKSAVASSTEKETVK

>member
-1 MKKFGKTGIIASAAL
+1 MKKFGKMRIAAAIAL
-16 VAALSVSS
+16 VAALLGSAT
-24 LASVMAG
+24 ASAVGGVTAES
-31 AQEET
+31 AT
-36 IVVPKGFESEAVDI
+36 PTGFETQAVEI
-50 AGGNEALLGWQYY
+50 TGGNEALSGWQYY
-63 FYNDKDAAGNDRGY
+63 FYNETIKTYYQSNELFVR
-77 SYESENLHVLATEKG
+77 ATKNG
-92 RTGNALHLKREKADG
+92 RTGNALEIERKKAGD
-107 ELVMYSYAFDVKAE
+107 ELWIYSYSFAVE
-121 QNYIIGAF
+121 SGTNYEISSF
-129 VKSLCAQTAN
+129 VKIADASGKLVYCIKEIDENGNDVTDSTILSQT
-139 NKVTFKVK
+139 
-147 EQGAN
+147 QYIDRH
-152 GSVIGDEHAVL
+152 SVSGVL
-163 NSVDGRRDKWTETTF
+163 SDWTETSFTRTTEAAT
-178 SYKTSTSAK
+178 K
-187 TLILKICA
+187 KIVLRIRA
-195 EGVGDFY
+195 EGTGIINI
-202 VDDITVKSSNAG
+202 DDLTVKKVIAPNT
-214 VNSETYRMIGVGN
+214 NMFKMIGVGN
-227 DGASEDPASMP
+227 DGKTEDPASMP
-238 VLSGVNLSSDSFDGD
+238 VLSGVNLSSDSSDGD

-294 MSIRLDNVTTAGER
+294 MSIRLDNVTTEGKR

-319 GTPDTEWKTYNYE
+319 GTPDTEWQTYNYK

-338 QTDISWMGIASYGG
+338 QTDISWIGIASYGG

-393 VAKQTDGTY
+393 VAKQTDETY
-402 VFASSAVTKDSGSG
+402 VFASSAVTKDDGTG
-416 SRGYLRLD
+416 ARGYLRLD

-486 TDRGDN
+486 TDRGDK

-583 AGNAATAI
+583 ADSTAIAI

-620 LAVTV
+620 LAVTI

-673 DCANVGGKQYNA
+673 DCANVGGEQYNA

-690 DNLSC
+690 DNSSC

-711 VETVFGG
+711 AKTVFGG

-788 IEVYGENNVKAGVI
+788 VEVYGENNVTAGVI

-871 AVEKDG
+871 AVKKDG

-898 SKSAVASSTEKEAVK
+898 SKSAVASSTEKETVK
-913 EFAKGVLNKV
+913 EFAKGMLNKV

>member
-1 MKKFGKTGIIASAAL
+1 MKKFGKMRIAAAIAL
-16 VAALSVSS
+16 VAALLGSAT
-24 LASVMAG
+24 ASAVGGVTAES
-31 AQEET
+31 AT
-36 IVVPKGFESEAVDI
+36 PTGFETQAVEI
-50 AGGNEALLGWQYY
+50 TGGNEALSGWQYY
-63 FYNDKDAAGNDRGY
+63 FYNETIKTYYQSNELFVR
-77 SYESENLHVLATEKG
+77 ATQNG
-92 RTGNALHLKREKADG
+92 RTGNALEIERKKAGD
-107 ELVMYSYAFDVKAE
+107 ELWIYSYSFAVE
-121 QNYIIGAF
+121 SGTNYEISSF
-129 VKSLCAQTAN
+129 VKIADASGKLVYCIKEIDENGNDVTDSTILSQT
-139 NKVTFKVK
+139 
-147 EQGAN
+147 QYIDRH
-152 GSVIGDEHAVL
+152 SVSGVL
-163 NSVDGRRDKWTETTF
+163 SDWTETSFTRTTEAAT
-178 SYKTSTSAK
+178 K
-187 TLILKICA
+187 KIVLRIRA
-195 EGVGDFY
+195 EGTGIINI
-202 VDDITVKSSNAG
+202 DDLTVKKVIAPNT
-214 VNSETYRMIGVGN
+214 NMFKMIGVGN
-227 DGASEDPASMP
+227 DGKTEDPASMP
-238 VLSGVNLSSDSFDGD
+238 VLSETNLSSDSSDGD

-319 GTPDTEWKTYNYE
+319 GTPDTEWQTYNYK

-486 TDRGDN
+486 TDRGDK

-625 LAGNNEIAANEKGY
+625 LAGNNEISANEKGY

-673 DCANVGGKQYNA
+673 DCANVGGEQYNA

-690 DNLSC
+690 DNSSC

-802 VAPLDYVEQADEFTI
+802 VAPLDYVKQADEFTI

-898 SKSAVASSTEKEAVK
+898 SKSAVASSTEKETVK

>member
-1 MKKFGKTGIIASAAL
+1 MKKFGKMRIAAAIAL
-16 VAALSVSS
+16 VAALLGSAT
-24 LASVMAG
+24 ASAVGGVTAES
-31 AQEET
+31 AT
-36 IVVPKGFESEAVDI
+36 PTGFETQAVEI
-50 AGGNEALLGWQYY
+50 TGGNEALSGWQYY
-63 FYNDKDAAGNDRGY
+63 FYNETIKTYYQSNELFVR
-77 SYESENLHVLATEKG
+77 ATQNG
-92 RTGNALHLKREKADG
+92 RTGNALEIERKKAGD
-107 ELVMYSYAFDVKAE
+107 ELWIYSYSFAVE
-121 QNYIIGAF
+121 SGTNYEISSF
-129 VKSLCAQTAN
+129 VKIADASGKLVYCIKEIDENGNDVTDSTILSQT
-139 NKVTFKVK
+139 
-147 EQGAN
+147 QYIDRH
-152 GSVIGDEHAVL
+152 SVSGVL
-163 NSVDGRRDKWTETTF
+163 SDWTETSFTRTTEAAT
-178 SYKTSTSAK
+178 K
-187 TLILKICA
+187 KIVLRIRA
-195 EGVGDFY
+195 EGTGIINI
-202 VDDITVKSSNAG
+202 DDLTVKKVIAPNT
-214 VNSETYRMIGVGN
+214 NMFKMIGVGN

-238 VLSGVNLSSDSFDGD
+238 VLSETNLSSDSSDGD

-276 TYNLSF
+276 TYNFSF

-294 MSIRLDNVTTAGER
+294 MSIRLDNVTTAGVR
-308 VWYAAP
+308 AYYAAP

-486 TDRGDN
+486 TDRGDK

-666 NAHAHGE
+666 NTHAHGE
-673 DCANVGGKQYNA
+673 DCANVGGEQYNA

-690 DNLSC
+690 DNSSC

-802 VAPLDYVEQADEFTI
+802 VAPLDYVKQADEFTI

-898 SKSAVASSTEKEAVK
+898 SKSAVASSTEKETVK